1 MFLFQALQEFI
12 DLLNADTIRRDAIN
26 EENAINKTQ
35 TATGESDVNY
45 FATPTESAKALLPF
59 WPRIY
64 NKVAN
69 DNDRRVREFAH
80 RAHLQGIVG
89 DGTCVL

>member
-12 DLLNADTIRRDAIN
+12 DLLSADTIRTEVIN
-26 EENAINKTQ
+26 EENGINRTQ
-35 TATGESDVNY
+35 PATGESDAKN

-80 RAHLQGIVG
+80 RAHLQGMVG
-89 DGTCVL
+89 DDICVR